1 MLCGP
6 CNMGLG
12 QFRDD
17 PSLLRAAA
25 RYLRRH
31 HPVVEEFPAPLSRI
45 EVDLRDYLERHRA
58 G

>member
-1 MLCGP
+1 
-6 CNMGLG
+6 MGLG